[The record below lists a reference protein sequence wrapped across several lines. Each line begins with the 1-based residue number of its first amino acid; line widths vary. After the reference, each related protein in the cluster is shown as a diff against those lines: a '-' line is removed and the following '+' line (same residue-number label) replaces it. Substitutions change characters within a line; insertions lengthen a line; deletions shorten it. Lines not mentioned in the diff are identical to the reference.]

1 MKNPLFKRLPRELLK
16 DLVKYIIMFLFLSL
30 PIALCAGYMIGN
42 DSMIKTYY
50 EGIDKYVLEDGH
62 FITTNE
68 MDNTLITE
76 IENEENIKI
85 YNLYYKDEA
94 SSLNHSIRIYNLSD
108 RNNINKYSIHKGNIP
123 SNADEIALDRLYLE
137 NNNLNI
143 GDKYKINDKEYTISA
158 SIALVDY
165 SCLFKNNTDSMFDA
179 KTFSIALVNDE
190 AFNNISNNNIKYNYA
205 YLYPKRLNKD
215 DAHTKTTDLTKNL
228 YQKLLMNGNSL
239 DSLLAKED
247 NQAIK
252 FSITDLE
259 GDLTMMLIFGAIIVF
274 GLAFVFALSTKSQI
288 ESEAKSIGT
297 LKAMGYSR
305 FELLIGYLILPTI
318 ITLLAGIFGNVL
330 AYTALKDYLV
340 SLYYHS
346 YSLPVY
352 TTYYNANALVY
363 TTLLPILMVF
373 IINLLV
379 ILKTISIPSL
389 NLLRYQLVI
398 KKNKKVVKLNHK
410 INFISRYQIRVVLQN
425 KGTYIAL
432 FFGTLLATIILLFG
446 LMMSPLLDHYK
457 DEVIK
462 SQIAPYQTILKA
474 DIDGLDGEK
483 LYVKTLDYRN
493 DEIMIFGL
501 ETYGNDSKYLK
512 NINIEKNKVVIASG
526 LKAKYKLNNNSII
539 KLEEKYSDIKYEF
552 TISDSYETTGSLIIF
567 MDKELFMNT
576 FDSGYLTSYFSDKKL
591 DISDEYVYK
600 TITLDDLIV
609 VSNQL
614 SDSMGKVFVIFTV
627 ISVILFVLLIF
638 LLAKIVIEKNQSQ
651 ISMLKIIGYDT
662 FNINKIY
669 NITTGIITILSVVI
683 STFIAQFFIKIAWDI
698 VLQNKM
704 KGWLDFYIAP
714 YLYPVIFGIG
724 IGSFLIIYLIES
736 RKISKINLAVAL
748 KDDNLW

>member
-748 KDDNLW
+748 KDDNL

>member
-1 MKNPLFKRLPRELLK
+1 MRNPLFKRLPRELLK

-68 MDNTLITE
+68 MDNILITE

-137 NNNLNI
+137 NNSLNV

-179 KTFSIALVNDE
+179 KTFSIALVTDE

-247 NQAIK
+247 SQAIK

-330 AYTALKDYLV
+330 AYTVLKDYLV
-340 SLYYHS
+340 GLYYHS

-352 TTYYNANALVY
+352 TTFYNAKALLF
-363 TTLLPILMVF
+363 TTILPILMVF

-389 NLLRYQLVI
+389 NLLRNQLVI
-398 KKNKKVVKLNHK
+398 KKNKKVMKLNHK

-698 VLQNKM
+698 VLQNEM

-724 IGSFLIIYLIES
+724 IGSFLIVYLIES
-736 RKISKINLAVAL
+736 RKISKINLAEAL
-748 KDDNLW
+748 KDDNL